1 MTGIGPVDPRRPAQP
16 AERPAEGKP
25 VERAGFEVP
34 TSAPG
39 RAGAP
44 GASSIEP
51 GATDAARMRRTLDAG
66 LDARLEKPALLH
78 GLLESEMH
86 REFGRAASPGMLA
99 ALERA
104 FQTDPGLREAFDRLL
119 ARTARDR

>member
-1 MTGIGPVDPRRPAQP
+1 VTGIGPVDPRRPAQP
-16 AERPAEGKP
+16 AERSGESKP
-25 VERAGFEVP
+25 VERASFGVP
-34 TSAPG
+34 TSASG
-39 RAGAP
+39 RTTAP
-44 GASSIEP
+44 GASPIDP
-51 GATDAARMRRTLDAG
+51 GDTNAARMRRTLGAG
-66 LDARLEKPALLH
+66 LDARLDKPALLH
-78 GLLESEMH
+78 CLLESEMH